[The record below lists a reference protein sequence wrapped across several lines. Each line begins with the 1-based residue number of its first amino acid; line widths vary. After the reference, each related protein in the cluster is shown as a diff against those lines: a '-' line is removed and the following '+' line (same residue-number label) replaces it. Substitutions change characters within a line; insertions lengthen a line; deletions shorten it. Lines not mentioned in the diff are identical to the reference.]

1 LAWALGVV
9 SAWALLLVGASV
21 AVAAPGELDGSYATG
36 GVFTG
41 GFQTEPPGL
50 HAQFAVV
57 DSQRRT
63 VIAATHVD
71 AQGRSHLDVMR
82 LTAQGTL
89 DPTFNP
95 GGATPGVVEV
105 DFSPGVGSAD
115 VLARGVA
122 VTGGDKVVALGWVH
136 DPGRGNLFTAL
147 VRLGSDGSYD
157 TSFGPGHDGRAVD
170 LRNPNYTS
178 SPNSLAVD
186 GLGRILVGGS
196 CGSGCGGFV
205 ARMWA
210 GLARVS
216 SSPGCW

>member
-1 LAWALGVV
+1 
-9 SAWALLLVGASV
+9 LLLVGAPGV
-21 AVAAPGELDGSYATG
+21 ALAAPGELDGSYATG

-41 GFQTEPPGL
+41 GFQTEAPGL

-71 AQGRSHLDVMR
+71 AQGQSHLDVMR
-82 LTAQGTL
+82 LTAQGRL

-95 GGATPGVVEV
+95 GGATRGVVEV
-105 DFSPGVGSAD
+105 DFSATVGALD

-136 DPGRGNLFTAL
+136 DLEHANLFTAL

-157 TSFGPGHDGRAVD
+157 TSFGQGHDGRVVD
-170 LRNPNYTS
+170 LRNPNFTS
-178 SPNSLAVD
+178 SPDSLAVD
-186 GLGRILVGGS
+186 PTGRVLVGGS

-205 ARMWA
+205 ARYTAPVRLTPA
-210 GLARVS
+210 GLTRARPI
-216 SSPGCW
+216 PGCW